1 MLSRVHLEQALVWG
15 CIALPWLALG
25 YGVRFSLFGL
35 PTTALELALVGLFGV
50 FTFARG
56 IKGWQVAWRD
66 LPYRWLWLAWVL
78 VGLVGAFV
86 SPVFLKGLGVWRAFV
101 LEPVLALV
109 LVQAVLREA
118 SQRRALVMSLFGASL
133 FVSMWALAQFVTGY
147 GLREPWQNVGWMD
160 RRATGPFSY
169 PNAVALF
176 VAPIAALAGVY
187 TLRLLGEEK
196 RWLKAHISQVF
207 LSVAT
212 AVLGLAACFAV
223 KSDGGM
229 IALIAA
235 WGIALLAYRWGRWFV
250 GAGVVMAGT
259 ALALLPTLADAL
271 WKNLT
276 FQGWSGRVRV
286 WMWTDTLAMLREH
299 WLLGAGLSGYP
310 VVFDAF
316 HTKRFIEIFQY
327 PHQILLTAWSEVGLV
342 GLMLF
347 LVLLGTWA
355 WRAWVGSRVFV
366 GWVIGVAP
374 LIAIVVHGLVDVPYW
389 KNDLAVVFVL
399 LWWLAGCLFED
410 FERKKADG

>member
-25 YGVRFSLFGL
+25 YGVRFSPFGL
-35 PTTALELALVGLFGV
+35 PTTALELSLVGLFGV
-50 FTFARG
+50 FTLVRG
-56 IKGWQVAWRD
+56 VKGWQVAWRD

-78 VGLVGAFV
+78 VGLVSAFV
-86 SPVFLKGLGVWRAFV
+86 SPVLLKGLGVWRAFV

-196 RWLKAHISQVF
+196 RWLKAHISQVL

-235 WGIALLAYRWGRWFV
+235 WVIALLAYRWGRWFV

-286 WMWTDTLAMLREH
+286 WMWTDTFAMLREH

-310 VVFDAF
+310 VVFYAF

-342 GLMLF
+342 GLGVFCAL
-347 LVLLGTWA
+347 LVTWA
-355 WRAWVGSRVFV
+355 LGAWKASSRVALR
-366 GWVIGVAP
+366 VIGLAP
-374 LIAIVVHGLVDVPYW
+374 LVAIVLHGLVDVPYW

-399 LWWLAGCLFED
+399 LWWLAGTVF
-410 FERKKADG
+410 DGLLTDTA